1 MLEEKLR
8 ICAWPC
14 NILHLCY
21 SLGDNSCQSVT
32 LNYNVYTHVL
42 KGQVIQATFSLNLI
56 VGLQVDAT
64 VTQV

>member
-1 MLEEKLR
+1 MLEEKLC

-14 NILHLCY
+14 NILYLCY
-21 SLGDNSCQSVT
+21 SLADNSRQSVT

-56 VGLQVDAT
+56 VALQVDAT